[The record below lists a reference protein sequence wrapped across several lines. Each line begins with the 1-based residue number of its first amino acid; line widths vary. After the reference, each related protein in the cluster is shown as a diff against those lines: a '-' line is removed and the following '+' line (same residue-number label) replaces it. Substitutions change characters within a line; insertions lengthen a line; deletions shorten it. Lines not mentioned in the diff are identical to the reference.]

1 MALSLIRSA
10 SPRLWGYTAVAV
22 AGFVV
27 ALASG
32 RPGVAIAVVPVTLAA
47 LVGVV
52 LAERPTVSAR
62 LELGQDRY
70 LEGASVVGDL
80 VLETSLPRGRLDAVV
95 PVSGPLVVERPAGRL
110 AWTSWGPGDERR
122 LAVEAAA
129 PRWGIVHLGPPWVR
143 AFGPLGLVRWQGP
156 VGPLCTIRI
165 VPAVAT
171 SRALLPHPDPRT
183 ASGAHLARRPGDGI
197 EFAEARPYQPGDRL
211 RSVNWALSTR
221 RGDLWVNERRPE
233 RASDLVV
240 MIDTFADDPQG
251 GALALARSA
260 RAAWLLAAAHLRAH
274 DRVGLVGF
282 GGYPAWITPGTG
294 ERARLQLLDRLLATS
309 AAWTEAQRSAR
320 MLPRQALPPGALVVA
335 VSPLHDQR
343 MVGALGDLR
352 RRGMAVAVVRVE
364 VDDLLPQ
371 RADPVWSSAVR
382 LWALELDRRAAMLG
396 DAGIPV
402 VTWPGATDAAQVL
415 ESLRRAVRAPVFR
428 GRSA

>member
-1 MALSLIRSA
+1 
-10 SPRLWGYTAVAV
+10 
-22 AGFVV
+22 VV
-27 ALASG
+27 A
-32 RPGVAIAVVPVTLAA
+32 PVA
-47 LVGVV
+47 
-52 LAERPTVSAR
+52 
-62 LELGQDRY
+62 
-70 LEGASVVGDL
+70 
-80 VLETSLPRGRLDAVV
+80 
-95 PVSGPLVVERPAGRL
+95 GPLVVELPAGRL

-156 VGPLCTIRI
+156 AGPSCTIRI

-183 ASGAHLARRPGDGI
+183 AAGAHLARRPGDGI

-251 GALALARSA
+251 GALALARAA

-352 RRGMAVAVVRVE
+352 RRGMAVAVVRVD
-364 VDDLLPQ
+364 VDDLLPE

-382 LWALELDRRAAMLG
+382 LWSLELDRRAAMLG